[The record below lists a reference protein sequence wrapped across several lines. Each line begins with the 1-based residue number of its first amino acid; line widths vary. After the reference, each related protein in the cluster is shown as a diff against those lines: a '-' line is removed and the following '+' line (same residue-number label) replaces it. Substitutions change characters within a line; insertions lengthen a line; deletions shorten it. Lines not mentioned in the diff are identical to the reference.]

1 MSKKLSVDAME
12 RIDGMV
18 ERVARKAGF
27 TGKGDMTYQELLHQK
42 FEQQYGN
49 MLRVKDFT
57 EEIKTY
63 LKDGLQELMEEG
75 YSEEEAISMTLEK
88 IDEAELKDTF
98 AEFAKAFEGL
108 DIQDYAKKR
117 AKRSEDVTGLL
128 YGFFVMIGLASGT
141 LVGYIFGHSWLSTIA
156 GLFIGAFLGVALGM
170 LSHIIMLLKGK

>member
-1 MSKKLSVDAME
+1 MSKKLSIDAME
-12 RIDGMV
+12 RIDEMV

-63 LKDGLQELMEEG
+63 LKDGLQELMEDG
-75 YSEEEAISMTLEK
+75 YSEEEAIQITLEK

-108 DIQDYAKKR
+108 DEQDTKKR
-117 AKRSEDVTGLL
+117 AKRNEDVVGLL
-128 YGFFVMIGLASGT
+128 YGFFVMMGLGSGT
-141 LVGYIFGHSWLSTIA
+141 LVGYIFGRSWLSTIT
-156 GLFIGAFLGVALGM
+156 GLFVGVFFGVALAM
-170 LSHIIMLLKGK
+170 LAHIIFSLKRD